1 LIVQVIGNADSTE
14 TLKIAVLQDTEYLTN
29 DKNQSSDNLCILTSH
44 SIGFL

>member
-14 TLKIAVLQDTEYLTN
+14 TLKIAALQDTEYLTN
-29 DKNQSSDNLCILTSH
+29 DKKQSSDNPCILTSH